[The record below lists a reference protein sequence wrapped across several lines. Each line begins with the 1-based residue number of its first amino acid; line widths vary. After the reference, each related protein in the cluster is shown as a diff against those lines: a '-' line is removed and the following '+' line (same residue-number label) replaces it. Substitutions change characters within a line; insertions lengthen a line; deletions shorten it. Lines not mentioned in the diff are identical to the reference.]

1 MMKEAPINFAPA
13 VAHKPIGPCA
23 KTARI
28 PDPNICRF
36 CAAESGRCDIGEEDN
51 LFVG

>member
-1 MMKEAPINFAPA
+1 MNEAPINFAPA
-13 VAHKPIGPCA
+13 VAQANRSLRKNGH
-23 KTARI
+23 RI

-36 CAAESGRCDIGEEDN
+36 GAAESGRRDIGEEDN